1 MRTYGPIKNRGLDA
15 FRQSLKRTPPPSVDN
30 LSRIKPD
37 DYLLV
42 DGYNIIF
49 AWDELKALADDDLD
63 AARSAL
69 IHLLS
74 NYQGVK
80 KCHLIL
86 VFDAYRVKDNP
97 GSIEKVHGIHVVY
110 TKTAETADMYIEKA
124 SYDLSRAH
132 RVKVA
137 TSDGLE
143 QAIILGHGSERMT
156 ANELLWEVRAACQQI
171 EDFLRHQ

>member
-1 MRTYGPIKNRGLDA
+1 MDA
-15 FRQSLKRTPPPSVDN
+15 FRQSQKRALPPAVDS
-30 LSRIKPD
+30 LSRVKPD

-49 AWDELKALADDDLD
+49 AWDELKALAAEDLD
-63 AARSAL
+63 AARAAL
-69 IHLLS
+69 IHALS

-80 KCHLIL
+80 RCRLIL

-97 GSIEKVHGIHVVY
+97 GSIEKLHGIHVVY

-143 QAIILGHGSERMT
+143 QAIIWGMVQERIS
-156 ANELLWEVRAACQQI
+156 ANDLYWEVQQANQQI
-171 EDFLRHQ
+171 QDFLKST

>member
-30 LSRIKPD
+30 LSRVKPD

-86 VFDAYRVKDNP
+86 VFDA
-97 GSIEKVHGIHVVY
+97 
-110 TKTAETADMYIEKA
+110 
-124 SYDLSRAH
+124 
-132 RVKVA
+132 
-137 TSDGLE
+137 
-143 QAIILGHGSERMT
+143 
-156 ANELLWEVRAACQQI
+156 
-171 EDFLRHQ
+171 